1 MAAFTRVCA
10 IIKVDDIRQ
19 PLPSSCR
26 AYPVNKT
33 MFSDMCGTMP
43 DLFPVENA
51 WKWVPTC
58 VASATWR
65 FKWIVENDEL
75 SGLTNSGAARQKS

>member
-1 MAAFTRVCA
+1 
-10 IIKVDDIRQ
+10 
-19 PLPSSCR
+19 
-26 AYPVNKT
+26 